1 MGWWN
6 KLVRDKK
13 AMEENI
19 SLDGKFKDAVATN
32 PLVINGNTLQSKSLD
47 SVIEDTL
54 HKRTKNEL
62 VDFAQENFGIELDRR
77 LTKQNMI
84 NRILEENK

>member
-13 AMEENI
+13 AVEENI
-19 SLDGKFKDAVATN
+19 SLDGKFRDAVATN

-47 SVIEDTL
+47 SIMEDTL
-54 HKRTKNEL
+54 QNRTKNEL

>member
-13 AMEENI
+13 AVEENI

-32 PLVINGNTLQSKSLD
+32 PLVINGNTLQNKSLD
-47 SVIEDTL
+47 SVMEDKL
-54 HKRTKNEL
+54 QKRTKNEL

-84 NRILEENK
+84 NKILEENK

>member
-13 AMEENI
+13 AVEENI

-32 PLVINGNTLQSKSLD
+32 PLVINGNTLQNKSLD
-47 SVIEDTL
+47 SVMEDKL
-54 HKRTKNEL
+54 QKRTKNEL
-62 VDFAQENFGIELDRR
+62 VDFAQEKFGIELDRR

-84 NRILEENK
+84 NRILEESE

>member
-13 AMEENI
+13 AVEENI

-32 PLVINGNTLQSKSLD
+32 PLVINGNTLQNKSLD
-47 SVIEDTL
+47 SVMEDKL
-54 HKRTKNEL
+54 QKRTKNEL

-84 NRILEENK
+84 NRILEESE

>member
-13 AMEENI
+13 AVEENI
-19 SLDGKFKDAVATN
+19 SLDGKFRDAVATN

-47 SVIEDTL
+47 SIMEDTL
-54 HKRTKNEL
+54 QKRTKNEL

>member
-13 AMEENI
+13 ASEENI
-19 SLDGKFKDAVATN
+19 SLDGKFKDAVATS
-32 PLVINGNTLQSKSLD
+32 PLVVSGDTLQNKSLN
-47 SVIEDTL
+47 SVMEDTL
-54 HKRTKNEL
+54 QERTKNEL
-62 VDFAQENFGIELDRR
+62 VDFAQENFGIDLDRR

-84 NRILEENK
+84 NRILEESE